1 MSLSSIED
9 QEGNIWI
16 VSENKIS
23 KFDAGLNLL
32 EEYKDQIQMAE
43 TRPVLLSSGKL
54 LLGSLYGA
62 LCIIPDEL
70 HKSDFVPPI
79 VFSHLDIYQNNT
91 SRRQDI
97 YSNDEAQ
104 YLQPD
109 ERNFTITFAA
119 LDYVN
124 SPAIKYVYRI
134 KGLNDQWIELG
145 NNRSASLVN
154 VPAGDYLFQVK
165 STNAD
170 GVWVDNVAS
179 LSVHIDPVFGETVW
193 AVLLYITMAVVI
205 MLVVI
210 CIVLRITNLQRRMQ
224 AWRICKWPKETQT
237 ECCGSSIKYWIFARY
252 RMTR

>member
-97 YSNDEAQ
+97 YSNDEA
-104 YLQPD
+104 
-109 ERNFTITFAA
+109 
-119 LDYVN
+119 
-124 SPAIKYVYRI
+124 
-134 KGLNDQWIELG
+134 
-145 NNRSASLVN
+145 
-154 VPAGDYLFQVK
+154 
-165 STNAD
+165 
-170 GVWVDNVAS
+170 
-179 LSVHIDPVFGETVW
+179 
-193 AVLLYITMAVVI
+193 LLPWTM
-205 MLVVI
+205 LT
-210 CIVLRITNLQRRMQ
+210 LRL
-224 AWRICKWPKETQT
+224 
-237 ECCGSSIKYWIFARY
+237 
-252 RMTR
+252 

>member
-1 MSLSSIED
+1 LFKIYPSLQVKDEGRGINATNDRLPDLSLSSIED

-205 MLVVI
+205 MLVVTLKAI
-210 CIVLRITNLQRRMQ
+210 YQKIAKQ
-224 AWRICKWPKETQT
+224 A
-237 ECCGSSIKYWIFARY
+237 
-252 RMTR
+252 